1 MSQINVS
8 NLSFYYDGNYDPVF
22 ENVSFQ
28 IDTDWKL
35 GFAGRNGRG
44 KTTFLKLLMKEYEYR
59 GSISASVSFDYFP
72 FQVEELSRNTID
84 VIESVQPDY
93 ELWKIM
99 KEMTLLKVDGDVL
112 YRPFESLS
120 HGERTKVLLS
130 LLFSRESRFLLIDEP
145 TNHLDMETREL
156 VMDYLNHKKGFI
168 LVSHDRWFLDG
179 CTDHTLSI
187 NKTDIEI
194 VKGSFSVWWENKK
207 RQDAFELAENEK
219 LKKEVG
225 RLKKAAQQSRKWADD
240 VEATK
245 IGKKSF
251 QNERSIDT
259 RAYVGEKSRRM
270 QMRRKNLEHRQE
282 RAIEEK
288 ESLLKNI
295 ESEESLRIITLS
307 HHKKRL
313 VTMEDVGI
321 SYGEKQIFR
330 DLNLAV
336 DQGDRVVLGGRN
348 GCGKSSVIKLLL
360 GDNIAYS
367 GKVETASGL
376 IISYISQDTG
386 WLRGDLRSF
395 AREYELTESFFMAI
409 LRKLDFSREQF
420 DKRIEDYSEGQKK
433 KVLIA
438 KSLSEQAHLYIW
450 DEPLNFIDLF
460 SRMQIEELILKYKPT
475 LLMVEHDKTFVEN
488 VSTHVVQIGL

>member
-1 MSQINVS
+1 MSQINV
-8 NLSFYYDGNYDPVF
+8 NDLSFYYDGSYDTIF

-35 GFAGRNGRG
+35 GFVGRNGRG
-44 KTTFLKLLMKEYEYR
+44 KTTFLKLLMNEYEYR

-72 FQVEELSRNTID
+72 FQVEDIWRNTID
-84 VIESVQPDY
+84 MIESVCPDY
-93 ELWKIM
+93 ELWRVM
-99 KEMTLLKVDGDVL
+99 KEMTLLNVDADVL

-130 LLFSRESRFLLIDEP
+130 VLFSRENHFLLIDEP

-179 CTDHTLSI
+179 CTDHTLSLNI
-187 NKTDIEI
+187 TNIEV
-194 VKGSFSVWWENKK
+194 VKGNFSVWWENKK

-225 RLKKAAQQSRKWADD
+225 RLKKAAKQSGKWADD
-240 VEATK
+240 VEASK
-245 IGKKSF
+245 LGRKSLDHERNIG
-251 QNERSIDT
+251 T
-259 RAYVGEKSRRM
+259 RAYIGEKSRRM
-270 QMRRKNLEHRQE
+270 QMRRKNLERRQN
-282 RAIEEK
+282 RAIGEK
-288 ESLLKNI
+288 EQLLKNI
-295 ESEESLRIITLS
+295 ESEEALKIITLS

-313 VTMEDVGI
+313 VTIEDVGI
-321 SYGEKQIFR
+321 SYGDRQVLKQ
-330 DLNLAV
+330 LNLDV
-336 DQGDRVVLGGRN
+336 NQGERIVLKGRN
-348 GCGKSSVIKLLL
+348 GCGKSSVVKLLL
-360 GDNIAYS
+360 GENITHS
-367 GKVETASGL
+367 GKIETASGL
-376 IISYISQDTG
+376 VISYISQDTG
-386 WLRGDLRSF
+386 WLRGNIRSF
-395 AREYELTESFFMAI
+395 AEEHHLPESLFLAI
-409 LRKLDFSREQF
+409 LRKLDFDREQF
-420 DKRIEDYSEGQKK
+420 DKPMENYSEGQKK

-475 LLMVEHDKTFVEN
+475 LLMVEHDRVFVEN
-488 VSTHVVQIGL
+488 ITTRIVQI

>member
-240 VEATK
+240 VESTK
-245 IGKKSF
+245 IGKNLFSM
-251 QNERSIDT
+251 NVVSIP
-259 RAYVGEKSRRM
+259 GHMWEKSP
-270 QMRRKNLEHRQE
+270 
-282 RAIEEK
+282 EEC
-288 ESLLKNI
+288 
-295 ESEESLRIITLS
+295 R
-307 HHKKRL
+307 
-313 VTMEDVGI
+313 
-321 SYGEKQIFR
+321 
-330 DLNLAV
+330 
-336 DQGDRVVLGGRN
+336 
-348 GCGKSSVIKLLL
+348 
-360 GDNIAYS
+360 
-367 GKVETASGL
+367 
-376 IISYISQDTG
+376 
-386 WLRGDLRSF
+386 
-395 AREYELTESFFMAI
+395 
-409 LRKLDFSREQF
+409 
-420 DKRIEDYSEGQKK
+420 
-433 KVLIA
+433 
-438 KSLSEQAHLYIW
+438 
-450 DEPLNFIDLF
+450 
-460 SRMQIEELILKYKPT
+460 
-475 LLMVEHDKTFVEN
+475 
-488 VSTHVVQIGL
+488 